1 MKGGTAMSF
10 IWMIA
15 AGLLASSI
23 AKLLLPRQSAGGL
36 FILGFG
42 GAIIASVMEYSE
54 RLPIG
59 FIGPFTGASIL
70 LQICAATFRSPGGK
84 KPARNDFE
92 KVVKKRQSQ

>member
-1 MKGGTAMSF
+1 
-10 IWMIA
+10 MIA

-59 FIGPFTGASIL
+59 FIGPLTGAAIL
-70 LQICAATFRSPGGK
+70 LAIYAATLRSP
-84 KPARNDFE
+84 AAE
-92 KVVKKRQSQ
+92 KTDRDDLRKAA

>member
-1 MKGGTAMSF
+1 MSF

-15 AGLLASSI
+15 AGLLAGSV

-42 GAIIASVMEYSE
+42 GAIIAGVMEYSQ

-59 FIGPFTGASIL
+59 FIGPLTGAAVL
-70 LQICAATFRSPGGK
+70 LAIYAATLRTRV
-84 KPARNDFE
+84 AE
-92 KVVKKRQSQ
+92 KTSRDNLRKAA

>member
-15 AGLLASSI
+15 AGLLAGCI
-23 AKLLLPRQSAGGL
+23 AKPLLPRQSAGGI

-42 GAIIASVMEYSE
+42 GAVIAGVMEYSV

-59 FIGPFTGASIL
+59 FIGPLTGAAVL
-70 LQICAATFRSPGGK
+70 LAIYAATLRT
-84 KPARNDFE
+84 PAVE
-92 KVVKKRQSQ
+92 KTSRDDLRKAA